1 MSGFTPITPPGGAGS
16 QPFGMHGPSQGSFL
30 KPGTD
35 FSVKNTSQSS
45 GMTDSQ
51 ALGMLGGVSQVLSG
65 VTSIMGAGAEYETS
79 RAINRIMSNKSR
91 AAQQRAYRQ
100 VRSQSDKLFA
110 QGRSAESYN
119 ALVQAAQAIQE
130 EENKLQL
137 ENEVRRQTAKQKRT
151 MSIVGGL
158 FDVGIGIGMM
168 GMAGGA

>member
-16 QPFGMHGPSQGSFL
+16 QPFGMHGPPQGSFL
-30 KPGTD
+30 KPGTE
-35 FSVKNTSQSS
+35 TGSQ
-45 GMTDSQ
+45 MTGSQ
-51 ALGMLGGVSQVLSG
+51 MMGMLGGASQVLSG